1 MVKIQDLWGYQK
13 KRSEFA
19 QQAGLH
25 NSAVTLAKSLEVWS
39 HYGEEN

>member
-1 MVKIQDLWGYQK
+1 MVKILDLWGYQK

-19 QQAGLH
+19 QQASLH
-25 NSAVTLAKSLEVWS
+25 NSAVTLEVWS